1 MIPRRIVTLL
11 ALVLCFLAPLSAVT
25 RVSFIHPGFMMKIP
39 TTFIERS
46 PYLFSSGFT
55 TEIHN
60 FSPYNQVTGVFFSMD
75 VSDRFTLGFS
85 SGTGANPWKH
95 GLLLLSLVSTHSIK
109 FLFAKTCQS
118 QSVCMTSFLKMMQ
131 VKV

>member
-25 RVSFIHPGFMMKIP
+25 RVSFIHPGSMMKIP

-55 TEIHN
+55 YEIHN
-60 FSPYNQVTGVFFSMD
+60 PSHGNANVTCMVFSMD
-75 VSDRFTLGFS
+75 VSDRFTLGF
-85 SGTGANPWKH
+85 
-95 GLLLLSLVSTHSIK
+95 
-109 FLFAKTCQS
+109 
-118 QSVCMTSFLKMMQ
+118 
-131 VKV
+131 

>member
-1 MIPRRIVTLL
+1 MIPRRIVILL

-85 SGTGANPWKH
+85 SGTGANPEE
-95 GLLLLSLVSTHSIK
+95 IE
-109 FLFAKTCQS
+109 
-118 QSVCMTSFLKMMQ
+118 
-131 VKV
+131 